1 MNNMR
6 TFFGYL
12 LTLLLVP
19 FFALLT
25 ILTYNELH
33 SFQPLQQYLDKNI
46 VLSEASLPLNS
57 VMTASDGSIISEIY
71 NEQNR
76 VYLQLENIPNFM
88 RDLFITTEDQ
98 HFFEHK
104 GVDALAITRAIL
116 VNSKNQA
123 LEQGG
128 STITQQLARNLF
140 LNNEKTYNRKLS
152 ELLYSYQ
159 LERNLSKEEILELYL
174 NAIYFHNGA
183 YGIEAASQ
191 KYFNKS
197 VSKLSKAEMAFIAA
211 IPNNPNLYN
220 PIKNFG
226 ATKERQERLLE
237 QMHTAGKLDQSEYSE
252 LIQEKI
258 SLRVGKRIDLFPDYV
273 TYVEKE
279 LRELVAQ
286 QEGLSLLEPD
296 TVVRARNKEV
306 VDRKVKELLE
316 SGIIINTALDK
327 DLQLLA
333 KRTMEDQLSASGVQG
348 VAVVLQHHTHE
359 LVSLTGGKYYKKYSF
374 HRGFQSFRQP
384 GSAIKPLLVYAPY
397 IDQTGAS
404 LNETIDSR
412 NFCEKD
418 YCPDNYGGAS
428 YNRVTLEKAFAKSI
442 NTPAVRLLDK
452 IGIRTGFSYI
462 EPFHFTKV
470 SNQDRGLAAAVG
482 GFTYGMS
489 PLQLTSAYTSFQDG
503 TYTPARAIRSVT
515 DRQGNM
521 LYQWEDKTARVWKDS
536 TVVKMRKLFESVVKE
551 GTARKAYFPNSYIG
565 GKTGTT
571 NDVKDIWFIGMDDT
585 YTTGVWMGKDNPT
598 SIEAFSKSSP
608 HLLAWKKIMQTTH

>member
-1 MNNMR
+1 MR

-12 LTLLLVP
+12 LILLLVP
-19 FFALLT
+19 LFALLT
-25 ILTYNELH
+25 ILTYNELN
-33 SFQPLQQYLDKNI
+33 SFQPLQQYLDKHI
-46 VLSEASLPLNS
+46 PIKDASLSVNS
-57 VMTASDGSIISEIY
+57 VMTASDGSTISEIY

-76 VYLQLENIPNFM
+76 VYLQLDEIPTFM
-88 RDLFITTEDQ
+88 KDLFITTEDQ

-116 VNSKNQA
+116 VNSQNQA

-140 LNNEKTYNRKLS
+140 LNHEKTYNRKLS

-159 LERNLSKEEILELYL
+159 LEWNLSKEEILELYL
-174 NAIYFHNGA
+174 NAIYFQNGA

-220 PIKNFG
+220 PIKHFE

-237 QMHTAGKLDQSEYSE
+237 QMLTAGKLKHSQYSE
-252 LIQEKI
+252 LIQEKV
-258 SLRVGKRIDLFPDYV
+258 SLRIDKRVNLYPDYV

-279 LRELVAQ
+279 LHELVAQ
-286 QEGLSLLEPD
+286 QEGLSLLESD
-296 TVVRARNKEV
+296 FVLRTKNKELV
-306 VDRKVKELLE
+306 AHKVKELLE

-327 DLQLLA
+327 DLQLQA
-333 KRTMEDQLSASGVQG
+333 KRAIDNELSTTGIQG
-348 VAVVLQHHTHE
+348 VAVVIQHHTHE

-397 IDQTGAS
+397 IDQTNAS
-404 LNETIDSR
+404 LDETIDSR
-412 NFCEKD
+412 NFCEKG
-418 YCPDNYGGAS
+418 YCPDNYDGATYDS
-428 YNRVTLEKAFAKSI
+428 VTLEKAFAKSI

-452 IGIRTGFSYI
+452 IGIRKGFSYL

-470 SNQDRGLAAAVG
+470 SDQDQGLAAAVG

-489 PLQLTSAYTSFQDG
+489 PLQLTSAYTSFVDG
-503 TYTPARAIRSVT
+503 NYTPSRAIRSVT
-515 DRQGNM
+515 DRQGKV
-521 LYQWEDKTARVWKDS
+521 LYQWQDKPIRVWKDS
-536 TVVKMRKLFESVVKE
+536 TVEKMRQLLQSVVKE
-551 GTARKAYFPNSYIG
+551 GTARKAYYPSSYIG

-571 NDVKDIWFIGMDDT
+571 NDVKDLWFVGMDDT
-585 YTTGVWMGKDNPT
+585 YTTGVWMGKDRPA
-598 SIEAFSKSSP
+598 SIESFSKSSP
-608 HLLAWKKIMQTTH
+608 HLRAWKKIMQTTQ

>member
-1 MNNMR
+1 MR

-25 ILTYNELH
+25 ILTYDELNTY
-33 SFQPLQQYLDKNI
+33 QPLQKFLDKNI
-46 VLSEASLPLNS
+46 VINHASLPVNS
-57 VMTASDGSIISEIY
+57 VVTSSDGSIISEIY

-76 VYLQLENIPNFM
+76 VYLPLEKIPSFM
-88 RDLFITTEDQ
+88 KQLFIITEDQ
-98 HFFEHK
+98 HFYEHK

-116 VNSKNQA
+116 VNSQSQE

-140 LNNEKTYNRKLS
+140 LNHEKTYNRKLS

-174 NAIYFHNGA
+174 NAIYFQNGA

-197 VSKLSKAEMAFIAA
+197 VSKLSEAEMAFIAA

-220 PIKNFG
+220 PIKHFE

-237 QMHTAGKLDQSEYSE
+237 QMVTAGKLNPSQFKE

-258 SLRVGKRIDLFPDYV
+258 LIRIDHRIDLYPDYV
-273 TYVEKE
+273 TYVEEE

-296 TVVRARNKEV
+296 TVLLKKNQDIVE
-306 VDRKVKELLE
+306 RKVKDLLE
-316 SGIIINTALDK
+316 SGVIINTALDTE
-327 DLQLLA
+327 LQLQA
-333 KRTMEDQLSASGVQG
+333 KRSMENELSATGVQG
-348 VAVVLQHHTHE
+348 VAVVIQHHTRE

-397 IDQTGAS
+397 IDQTDAS
-404 LNETIDSR
+404 LNESIDAS
-412 NFCEKD
+412 NFCEKG
-418 YCPDNYGGAS
+418 YCPNNYGRAI
-428 YNRVTLEKAFAKSI
+428 YHHVTLEKAFAKSI
-442 NTPAVRLLDK
+442 NTPAVRLLNK
-452 IGIRTGFSYI
+452 IGVQKGFSYL

-470 SNQDRGLAAAVG
+470 SNQDHGLAAAVG

-489 PLQLTSAYTSFQDG
+489 PIQLTSAYTSFQDG
-503 TYTPARAIRSVT
+503 TYAPVRTIRSVT
-515 DRQGNM
+515 DQQGNI
-521 LYQWEDKTARVWKDS
+521 LYQWKDKPVRVWKDS
-536 TVVKMRKLFESVVKE
+536 TVDKMRKLFQSVVQE
-551 GTARKAYFPNSYIG
+551 GTAQKAYFPSSYIG

-571 NDVKDIWFIGMDDT
+571 NDVKDLWFIGMDAM
-585 YTTGVWMGKDNPT
+585 YTTGVWIGKDQPA
-598 SIEAFSKSSP
+598 SIEAFSQSSP
-608 HLLAWKKIMQTTH
+608 HLIAWKKIMQAAQ